1 MRTLF
6 STLRMTEA
14 EVPSNFA
21 GVHWMSVCTTN
32 SSKAG
37 RRLMRVAQLLM
48 IEENKSGSLAVCE
61 NETAGRNGIEAYFV
75 VCSVVFT
82 YSMSL
87 TPSAS
92 NAWMDMNG

>member
-1 MRTLF
+1 
-6 STLRMTEA
+6 
-14 EVPSNFA
+14 
-21 GVHWMSVCTTN
+21 
-32 SSKAG
+32 
-37 RRLMRVAQLLM
+37 MRVAQLLM
-48 IEENKSGSLAVCE
+48 IEENKSGSLEVCE
-61 NETAGRNGIEAYFV
+61 NETAEGHDIETYFV